1 MIVIKKMRFFW
12 QNWFD
17 SATVTASSE
26 AADYPVEQL
35 QNRWKTVDWR
45 SVGIAAGIEV
55 ISDLGSAW
63 ATKPVQA
70 FILENMN
77 FIAGMTVELG
87 GHAKD
92 PTGLA
97 HTTYELV
104 ITITAAMAAAKRIV
118 VTLAAAETYQWWRFK
133 MSAGGGAM
141 TYLSASRSYLGTVF
155 DPARGCRG
163 GSNHWAES
171 DTSVD
176 YSGGGQAS
184 VTERPTFEVYDV
196 PISIVGQADAAGY
209 AAINAAC
216 GKKLPLWIC
225 LDTTDEIASTVYS
238 HFLEYIAFPTIVS
251 GALWRTN
258 LKFRE
263 EL

>member
-1 MIVIKKMRFFW
+1 MVFKKMRFFW

-17 SATVTASSE
+17 SAVVSASSE

-87 GHAKD
+87 GHAGD

-118 VTLAAAETYQWWRFK
+118 VTLAAAETYPWWRFK
-133 MSAGGGAM
+133 MSVGGGAM
-141 TYLSASRSYLGTVF
+141 TYLSASRIYLGPIF
-155 DPARGCRG
+155 EPEGECRG
-163 GSNHWAES
+163 GSNHWPES
-171 DTSVD
+171 DSEVS
-176 YSGGGQAS
+176 YSSGGQAS
-184 VTERPTFEVYDV
+184 VTERPLYEVYDV
-196 PISIVGQADAAGY
+196 PISVIGQSDAAGY
-209 AAINAAC
+209 AAINMIC
-216 GKKLPLWIC
+216 GKKLPLWVC
-225 LDTTDEIASTVYS
+225 LDTTDEITSTVYA
-238 HFLEYIAFPTIVS
+238 HFLEYIAFPMTVS
-251 GALWRTN
+251 GALWETSLR
-258 LKFRE
+258 FRE